1 MIRFVDRSL
10 TALAGLATAGLAV
23 AIAMVAAD
31 ILVRK
36 ILGRSLTGAV
46 DVTELAVVIVA
57 FLSIPLTFLRRGHVA
72 VEIVTNA
79 LPLRGRAILEA
90 IGALVGGLLF
100 LTIAIASLQPA
111 RLSVAAGDVSQ
122 DLAIP
127 LLWYWVPTIG
137 GCLLATLAATIA
149 AWQLFAGQD
158 ADQ

>member
-1 MIRFVDRSL
+1 MIRLVDRSL

-36 ILGRSLTGAV
+36 LLGRSLVGAV

-79 LPLRGRAILEA
+79 LPQRGRTVLEA

-100 LTIAIASLQPA
+100 LTIGIASLRPA
-111 RLSVAAGDVSQ
+111 QLSVAAGDVSQ

-127 LLWYWVPTIG
+127 LLWYWIPTIG
-137 GCLLATLAATIA
+137 GCFLATLAAMLA
-149 AWQLFAGQD
+149 AWRLFAGRE
-158 ADQ
+158 ADR